1 MNQFY
6 NFLFFVR
13 TYHKKLLHHLNLF
26 YKFQLFAQDFDGVY
40 AIVMIMLWVDS
51 KLVKKSGNRSC
62 SPKG

>member
-1 MNQFY
+1 M
-6 NFLFFVR
+6 LFWRKV
-13 TYHKKLLHHLNLF
+13 TKSF

-62 SPKG
+62 SSKG